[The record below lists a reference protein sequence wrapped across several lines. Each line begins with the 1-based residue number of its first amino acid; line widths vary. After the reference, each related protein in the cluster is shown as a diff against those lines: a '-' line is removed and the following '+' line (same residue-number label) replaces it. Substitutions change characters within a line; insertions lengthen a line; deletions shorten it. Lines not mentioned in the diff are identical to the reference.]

1 VASQLLKRGM
11 RGALTASAIAAAV
24 CTTSPIPALAQ
35 PAQNNDS
42 DTVKKYKELT
52 DKADQLNEDY
62 LKANDDL
69 SAKQGE
75 LDKANGDLASAAQ
88 AKTQATA
95 TEGEFRD
102 QVDKLSDASF
112 KGARFNKLSAL
123 LTGTSPEDF
132 LDRSTALDV
141 LAADNN
147 KALTELSGAVKTAA
161 DSEVKATDA
170 TKRAADARDAAAKLK
185 ADLEKQKKD
194 LDAQLAEVK
203 TQYTKLT
210 KADKSSL
217 AGPVDNGV
225 FITNAPGAA
234 GAAVRAAMGQR
245 GTPYVW
251 GGAAPGGFDCSG
263 LTSWAYRQ
271 AGVTLP
277 RSSRAQFGVGKSV
290 SMGDLQPGD
299 LLFYGGS
306 AGSIHH
312 VAMYI
317 GDGQIVHASTSG
329 QPVKTGPV
337 SSGGKDF
344 FGAKRVV
351 G

>member
-1 VASQLLKRGM
+1 MASQRLKRGM

-42 DTVKKYKELT
+42 DSVKKYKELT

-62 LKANDDL
+62 LKAKDDL
-69 SAKQGE
+69 TAKQGE
-75 LDKANGDLASAAQ
+75 LDKANGDLAAAAQ
-88 AKTQATA
+88 AKTQAAA
-95 TEGEFRD
+95 TEGQFRD

-123 LTGTSPEDF
+123 LTGTSAEDF

-147 KALTELSGAVKTAA
+147 KALTEMSGAVKTAA
-161 DSEVKATDA
+161 DAEVKATDA
-170 TKRAADARDAAAKLK
+170 TKRATDARDAAAKLK
-185 ADLEKQKKD
+185 ADIEKQKKD
-194 LDAQLAEVK
+194 LDAQLEQVK
-203 TQYTKLT
+203 QANKKLT
-210 KADKSSL
+210 AADKASL

-234 GAAVRAAMGQR
+234 GAAVRAAMSQR
-245 GTPYVW
+245 GTMYVW
-251 GGAAPGGFDCSG
+251 GGASPGGFDCSG
-263 LTSWAYRQ
+263 LTSWAYAQ
-271 AGVTLP
+271 AGVSIP
-277 RSSRAQFGVGKSV
+277 RSSRAQFGIGKSV

-344 FGAKRVV
+344 FGAKRIV

>member
-1 VASQLLKRGM
+1 VASQRLKRGM

-42 DTVKKYKELT
+42 DSVKKYKELT
-52 DKADQLNEDY
+52 EKADQLNEDY
-62 LKANDDL
+62 LKATDDL

-75 LDKANGDLASAAQ
+75 LNKANGDLASATQ

-170 TKRAADARDAAAKLK
+170 TKRASDARDAAAKLK

-194 LDAQLAEVK
+194 LDAQLEQVK
-203 TQYTKLT
+203 QANKNLS
-210 KADKSSL
+210 KADKASL
-217 AGPVDNGV
+217 AGPQDTGV
-225 FITNAPGAA
+225 YVVNAPGAA
-234 GAAVRAAMGQR
+234 GAAVRSALAQV
-245 GTPYVW
+245 GTMYVW

-263 LTSWAYRQ
+263 LTSWAYKQ
-271 AGVTLP
+271 AGVSIP
-277 RSSRAQFGVGKSV
+277 RSSRAQFGIGKSV

-317 GDGQIVHASTSG
+317 GDGRIVHASTSG
-329 QPVKTGPV
+329 QPVKVAPISG
-337 SSGGKDF
+337 GGKDF

>member
-1 VASQLLKRGM
+1 VASQRLKRGM

-35 PAQNNDS
+35 PAQNSDS
-42 DTVKKYKELT
+42 DAVKKYKELT

-62 LKANDDL
+62 LKATDDL
-69 SAKQGE
+69 TAKEGE
-75 LDKANGDLASAAQ
+75 LNKATSDLNAATQ

-147 KALTELSGAVKTAA
+147 KALTELSGAVRTAA
-161 DSEVKATDA
+161 DAEVKATDA
-170 TKRAADARDAAAKLK
+170 SKRATEARDAAAKLK
-185 ADLEKQKKD
+185 ADIEKQKKD
-194 LDAQLAEVK
+194 LDAQLEQVK
-203 TQYTKLT
+203 QANKALS
-210 KADKSSL
+210 KADKQTL
-217 AGPVDNGV
+217 AGPQDNGV
-225 FITNAPGAA
+225 YLDNTPGAA
-234 GAAVRAAMGQR
+234 GVAVRAALSQR
-245 GTPYVW
+245 GVMYVW
-251 GGAAPGGFDCSG
+251 GGASPGGFDCSG
-263 LTSWAYRQ
+263 LTSWAYKQ
-271 AGVTLP
+271 AGITIP
-277 RSSRAQFGVGKSV
+277 RSSRAQYGVGKSV
-290 SMGDLQPGD
+290 SINDLQPGD

-317 GDGQIVHASTSG
+317 GNDQIVHASTSG
-329 QPVKTGPV
+329 QPVKVAPISG
-337 SSGGKDF
+337 GGKDF
-344 FGAKRVV
+344 FGAKPIV

>member
-1 VASQLLKRGM
+1 VASQRLKRGM

-35 PAQNNDS
+35 PAQNGDS

-52 DKADQLNEDY
+52 EKADQLNEDY

-69 SAKQGE
+69 AAKQGE
-75 LDKANGDLASAAQ
+75 LDKATADLTAASQ
-88 AKTQATA
+88 AKTQASA
-95 TEGEFRD
+95 TEGQFRD
-102 QVDKLSDASF
+102 QVDKLSEASF
-112 KGARFNKLSAL
+112 RGARFNKLSAL
-123 LTGTSPEDF
+123 LTGTSAEDF
-132 LDRSTALDV
+132 LNRSTALDV

-147 KALTELSGAVKTAA
+147 KALTEMSGAVKTAA
-161 DSEVKATDA
+161 DAEVKATDA
-170 TKRAADARDAAAKLK
+170 SKRATDARDAAAKLK
-185 ADLEKQKKD
+185 ADIEKQKKD
-194 LDAQLAEVK
+194 LTAQLEQVK
-203 TQYTKLT
+203 QATNKLS
-210 KADKSSL
+210 KADKATL
-217 AGPVDNGV
+217 AGPVDTGV
-225 FITNAPGAA
+225 YVVNAPGAA
-234 GAAVRAAMGQR
+234 GAAVRAALAQV

-263 LTSWAYRQ
+263 LTSWAYKQ
-271 AGVTLP
+271 ANVSLP

-290 SMGDLQPGD
+290 SINDLQPGD

-317 GDGQIVHASTSG
+317 GDGRIVHASTSG
-329 QPVKTGPV
+329 QPVKVAPISG
-337 SSGGKDF
+337 GGKDF
-344 FGAKRVV
+344 FGAKRIV